1 MGRVERT
8 GAGVRCGLRRRGL
21 GRAVGCAVERLE
33 RRALLSTTISLPSFS
48 DPSVLAL
55 NGSSGVTNGRL
66 RITDSAV
73 GQTGSAYFATPQDIS
88 QGFDTTFDFQLTN
101 GTQPPADGF
110 TFVLQSSGPTAI
122 GQGGGGLGYQAMPGT
137 SAAVKFDVY
146 VPNPNGGTSFPQTGL
161 YTNGQMDDNGVSV
174 SPRVGINF
182 PDGNVY
188 RVELQ
193 YYPVPKLLTETIQN
207 ASKPGIGF

>member
-1 MGRVERT
+1 
-8 GAGVRCGLRRRGL
+8 
-21 GRAVGCAVERLE
+21 
-33 RRALLSTTISLPSFS
+33 
-48 DPSVLAL
+48 
-55 NGSSGVTNGRL
+55 
-66 RITDSAV
+66 
-73 GQTGSAYFATPQDIS
+73 
-88 QGFDTTFDFQLTN
+88 
-101 GTQPPADGF
+101 
-110 TFVLQSSGPTAI
+110 
-122 GQGGGGLGYQAMPGT
+122 MPGT

-207 ASKPGIGF
+207 ASKPGIGSSDWNGSRSARRSASTAGLMFIVALTFMPSAGTGAR